1 MLSSLIVLFL
11 FRQDPAAQERDLRE
25 KVEALERKVQELER
39 KQADTVSAN
48 PLNVLN
54 PTITV
59 FGNLLWR
66 LDDREVVTEEGDPI
80 DDTVNLREVELD
92 FRAAIDPYA
101 DGVAIVAIESEVP
114 GEFDVS
120 VEELL
125 IHIKSLPVSFWET
138 PPLGTT
144 ITLGRMRTE
153 FGRNNRL
160 HLHDLPQLNRPV
172 AVQQFLGEEGHA
184 AVGASAR
191 MFLPSPGDTALEL
204 TLQGFQGGHVP
215 LAQETS
221 RPAWLA
227 NLRFFLPLADEHS
240 FDVALI
246 GFYGHNDEDGR
257 RQSRAA
263 SLDWLYRWKP
273 LRAGESRSFLF
284 GGQFFYARHEFEEDT
299 NGDEI
304 PDTGVAT
311 SPFGYYL
318 WAQYQISRPLYLGVR
333 WDRTDVLTDED
344 ATLRR
349 VQPYVSWYLSEFFR
363 LRVAYEHTWSNLE
376 EEDGLD
382 SVLFEANVVF
392 GSHPPEPFWVNK

>member
-1 MLSSLIVLFL
+1 MLSPLTIFL
-11 FRQDPAAQERDLRE
+11 LLGQDPAAQDRDLRE

-39 KQADTVSAN
+39 RQADTVSAN

-66 LDDREVVTEEGDPI
+66 LDDREIVTEEGDEI

-101 DGVAIVAIESEVP
+101 DGVVIVALESEVP
-114 GEFDVS
+114 GEFEAA

-125 IHIKSLPVSFWET
+125 VNVKSLPVGFWES
-138 PPLGTT
+138 PPLGTK

-160 HLHDLPQLNRPV
+160 HLHDLPQLNRPA
-172 AVQQFLGEEGHA
+172 AVEQFLGEEGHA
-184 AVGASAR
+184 ATGASAQ

-204 TLQGFQGGHVP
+204 TLQGFQGGNLP
-215 LAQETS
+215 LAEEKS

-227 NLRFFLPLADEHS
+227 NLRFFLPLTDEHS

-246 GFYGHNDEDGR
+246 GFYGHNDPDGR

-273 LRAGESRSFLF
+273 LRAGQSRSFLL
-284 GGQFFYARHEFEEDT
+284 GGQFFYARHEFEVDT
-299 NGDEI
+299 DGDDV
-304 PDTGVAT
+304 PDAGEAT
-311 SPFGYYL
+311 SPFGYYV
-318 WAQYQISRPLYLGVR
+318 WAQLQISRPLYVGVR
-333 WDRTDVLTDED
+333 WDRTDVLRDED
-344 ATLRR
+344 AYLRR

-363 LRVAYEHTWSNLE
+363 LRVAYEHTWSDLE

-382 SVLFEANVVF
+382 SVLFEVNVVF

>member
-1 MLSSLIVLFL
+1 MLSPLTIFL
-11 FRQDPAAQERDLRE
+11 LLGQDPAAQDRDLRE

-39 KQADTVSAN
+39 RQADTVSAN

-66 LDDREVVTEEGDPI
+66 LDDREIVTEEGDEI

-101 DGVAIVAIESEVP
+101 DGVVIVALESEVP
-114 GEFDVS
+114 GEFEAA

-125 IHIKSLPVSFWET
+125 VNVKSLPVGFWES
-138 PPLGTT
+138 PPLGTK

-160 HLHDLPQLNRPV
+160 HLHDLPQLNRPA
-172 AVQQFLGEEGHA
+172 AVEQFLGEEGHA
-184 AVGASAR
+184 ATGASAQ

-204 TLQGFQGGHVP
+204 TLQGFQGGNLP
-215 LAQETS
+215 LAEEKS

-227 NLRFFLPLADEHS
+227 NLRFFLPLTDEHS

-246 GFYGHNDEDGR
+246 GFYGHNDPDGR

-273 LRAGESRSFLF
+273 LRAGQSRSFLL
-284 GGQFFYARHEFEEDT
+284 GGQFFYARHEFEVDT
-299 NGDEI
+299 DGDDV
-304 PDTGVAT
+304 PDAGEAT
-311 SPFGYYL
+311 SPFGYYV
-318 WAQYQISRPLYLGVR
+318 WAQLQISRSLYVGVR
-333 WDRTDVLTDED
+333 WDRTDVLRDED
-344 ATLRR
+344 AYLRR

-363 LRVAYEHTWSNLE
+363 LRVAYEHTWSDLE